1 MSRPAQKAPS
11 ADWLANRQRAV
22 RLDRRGLERFAA
34 QLRRR
39 LAGGREFGVRIASDD
54 ALRRANLRFLGKN
67 CATDVLSFPGG
78 DSLYLGDILISA
90 QRARR
95 QARRLGHSV
104 EEELKILLLHGLLH
118 LLGHDHERD
127 RGRMQRLEQS
137 WRRRLALPAGLLERA
152 AVPARRARP
161 SGAAARHRGRP

>member
-1 MSRPAQKAPS
+1 MPRAAQEAPP

-22 RLDRRGLERFAA
+22 RLDRHGMERFAA

-39 LAGGREFGVRIASDD
+39 LAGGREFGVCIASDE
-54 ALRRANLRFLGKN
+54 ALRRANLRFRGKN
-67 CATDVLSFPGG
+67 CDTDVLSFPGD

-104 EEELKILLLHGLLH
+104 EEELQILLLHGLLH

-127 RGRMQRLEQS
+127 HGRMQRLEQS
-137 WRRRLALPAGLLERA
+137 WRRRLSLPAGLL
-152 AVPARRARP
+152 
-161 SGAAARHRGRP
+161 